1 MRKLRCAGESLI
13 RFVIAERSEIVIA
26 HIIHRARPS
35 PYREILLSFVAL
47 FPALKVAFVPADKI
61 SLLFLLRGGGFVRL
75 FRQNANCFPA
85 HAAPK
90 PRI

>member
-13 RFVIAERSEIVIA
+13 RFVIAERSEIV
-26 HIIHRARPS
+26 IIHRARPS

-61 SLLFLLRGGGFVRL
+61 LLLFLLRGGGFVRL